1 MLGRG
6 ADVAAL
12 GIEND
17 GNVGVLFV
25 NVCND
30 LFKRFFQTFAREV
43 GDLRLE
49 GADVRCG
56 GVHDGTAELQN
67 TFGVFGQM
75 SGQTFE
81 IGIKSHAEH
90 GVNGVDSL
98 VEFFDE
104 HDVAFSFT
112 KRKAENAFRKNR
124 FFLRLNLTATVRANG
139 WQQAKTR
146 RLGKH

>member
-1 MLGRG
+1 MKTREEYI
-6 ADVAAL
+6 AL
-12 GIEND
+12 ITSHAE
-17 GNVGVLFV
+17 
-25 NVCND
+25 
-30 LFKRFFQTFAREV
+30 
-43 GDLRLE
+43 
-49 GADVRCG
+49 
-56 GVHDGTAELQN
+56 ELQN

-75 SGQTFE
+75 RGQTFE

-124 FFLRLNLTATVRANG
+124 FS
-139 WQQAKTR
+139 
-146 RLGKH
+146 

>member
-1 MLGRG
+1 MR
-6 ADVAAL
+6 
-12 GIEND
+12 
-17 GNVGVLFV
+17 
-25 NVCND
+25 
-30 LFKRFFQTFAREV
+30 
-43 GDLRLE
+43 
-49 GADVRCG
+49 
-56 GVHDGTAELQN
+56 
-67 TFGVFGQM
+67 
-75 SGQTFE
+75 GQTFE